1 MNNIKKFKCQN
12 CQKEEKYIIWK
23 SYSNCN
29 LYMCELC
36 WKKKDI
42 ILNYEIL
49 QNLKKLN
56 IK

>member
-12 CQKEEKYIIWK
+12 CQKEEKYLIWK
-23 SYSNCN
+23 KYSNYN

-42 ILNYEIL
+42 LLNYEIL
-49 QNLKKLN
+49 KKIKNLN

>member
-12 CQKEEKYIIWK
+12 CQKEVKYLIWK
-23 SYSNCN
+23 SYSKCN

-49 QNLKKLN
+49 QNLKNLN
-56 IK
+56 MK